1 MAYQCGNCH
10 SLFLKTL
17 EIRIHAAGNALLYK
31 KRCKRCKHKQVLK
44 RDSLQGGLKPATIK
58 DWQNGRKAES
68 PTAAVSQ
75 PCLMVSEYTARISR
89 AKEPPL
95 DYLNH
100 IMQARQQDTRS

>member
-1 MAYQCGNCH
+1 MAYQCGNCQ

-17 EIRIHAAGNALLYK
+17 EIRIHTAGNALLYK

-44 RDSLQGGLKPATIK
+44 RDSLQGALKPATLK
-58 DWQNGRKAES
+58 DWQSGRKAS
-68 PTAAVSQ
+68 SVATVSQ

-95 DYLNH
+95 DYLNR
-100 IMQARQQDTRS
+100 IKQALQQDTRS